1 MTNERIAA
9 TAAGGE
15 LGFLAFGLVP
25 HVEALGL
32 PGSLVLLV
40 ASAAVAAVAARLV
53 IAACGADDPWREV
66 ALDPTWDLSL
76 AELSA

>member
-15 LGFLAFGLVP
+15 LGFLALGLVP

-32 PGSLVLLV
+32 LRSLALLV
-40 ASAAVAAVAARLV
+40 VSAAVAAVGARLV

-76 AELSA
+76 AEWSA